1 MSRKPSSKHWN
12 NMVIKDTVR
21 IGSRIL
27 ELMGTK
33 RLPAGA
39 GEGNLWG
46 KHGKGILRVSVVN
59 FTDPMELFDTT
70 LHEILEVIFLNDKVR
85 YCDRHGEPMF
95 VFSHDYFNTVSSKL
109 IDALVS
115 CGMLTLPDSIEFAK
129 IQGTGKG

>member
-1 MSRKPSSKHWN
+1 MSQKPSSKRLN
-12 NMVIKDTVR
+12 NMIIKDTVR

-33 RLPAGA
+33 KLPAGSGA
-39 GEGNLWG
+39 GDLWG
-46 KHGKGILRVSVVN
+46 KHGKGILRISVVN

-70 LHEILEVIFLNDKVR
+70 FHEILEVILLYDKVR
-85 YCDRHGEPMF
+85 YCDRNGKPMF
-95 VFSHDYFNTVSSKL
+95 VFDHDYFNTISSKL

-115 CGMLTLPDSIEFAK
+115 CGMLILPDSIEFAK